1 MLFSDA
7 AMDGNSIFLSYSPY
21 RQSEEVYKFWRTS
34 PDDFILH
41 SIPFPEMAELP
52 GAYIP
57 TYRAKVHLIDE
68 NYMLFDNRAFNI
80 VTGEYGTDEQA
91 IQLYYMTWK
100 NAEYNQGTNSHYVAW
115 ASPRDSYG
123 QAQGYFK
130 IFPFPQKTDE
140 EIYSALLYVEDILEN
155 MEDFK

>member
-7 AMDGNSIFLSYSPY
+7 AMDGNSIFLSYYPY
-21 RQSEEVYKFWRTS
+21 EPTYENYKFWCTS

-100 NAEYNQGTNSHYVAW
+100 NAEYNQGTNSHYIAW

-140 EIYSALLYVEDILEN
+140 EIYSALLDVEDILEN
-155 MEDFK
+155 MEDFQ